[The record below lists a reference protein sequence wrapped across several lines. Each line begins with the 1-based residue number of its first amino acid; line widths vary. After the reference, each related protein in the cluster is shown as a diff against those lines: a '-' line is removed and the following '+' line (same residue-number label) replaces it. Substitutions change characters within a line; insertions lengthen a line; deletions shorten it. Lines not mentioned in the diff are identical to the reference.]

1 MEERRFHRPATWWL
15 YLLACKDGRTYA
27 GIALDV
33 GARFREH
40 SRGSGSKFTRS
51 NRPIGILGAQ
61 PFATKSAALKAE
73 CALKR
78 LDKSAKLQWA
88 RQWQCP
94 EGVSGAT
101 AGELA

>member
-1 MEERRFHRPATWWL
+1 MEERLLTWWL

-27 GIALDV
+27 GIAIDV
-33 GARFREH
+33 EARFRDH
-40 SRGSGSKFTRS
+40 SRGKGSKFTRS
-51 NRPIGILGAQ
+51 NHPIAILGAQ

-88 RQWQCP
+88 CQWQWRDA
-94 EGVSGAT
+94 VTSAT